1 MNGIMDIESKMN
13 GIMDIENI
21 IINTDLINDITKDLF
36 DLANKRNVLKA
47 SIHSIQMKEDSV
59 QFVPYTHQKKIFV
72 VYAIY
77 NKYSWS
83 NSPRKN
89 GLSSGTRS
97 ELGGMR
103 FASKITF
110 SPMFADNKEEFHQPE
125 GYFVSAR
132 YRGIIKVGGMA

>member
-77 NKYSWS
+77 NKYSWI
-83 NSPRKN
+83 NSPRKK
-89 GLSSGTRS
+89 TRVYKFRIVECS
-97 ELGGMR
+97 CGRHIEKLNENP
-103 FASKITF
+103 I
-110 SPMFADNKEEFHQPE
+110 
-125 GYFVSAR
+125 
-132 YRGIIKVGGMA
+132 YRS